1 MKTKKIL
8 YVEDDSASLT
18 LMEHLLR
25 RNYDIETTSRA
36 PKALELVQSK
46 QYDLILM
53 DIKLG
58 PIGMTGLDLVE
69 KIREIPVY
77 QNVPIIAVTA
87 YAMAGDRDYLIRR
100 GCDDYV
106 SKPIDF
112 KMLHDAIQ
120 RHLPKN
126 SEKNQPVY

>member
-25 RNYDIETTSRA
+25 RHYDIETTSRA
-36 PKALELVQSK
+36 PKALELVRLK

-58 PIGMTGLDLVE
+58 PVGMTGLDLVE
-69 KIREIPVY
+69 KIREIPAY
-77 QNVPIIAVTA
+77 KNVPIIAVTA
-87 YAMAGDRDYLIRR
+87 YAMAGDRDYLIRK

-106 SKPIDF
+106 PKPIDF
-112 KMLHDAIQ
+112 KMLNDAIK
-120 RHLPKN
+120 RHLT
-126 SEKNQPVY
+126 EKKQPVY

>member
-25 RNYDIETTSRA
+25 RRYDIETTSRA
-36 PKALELVQSK
+36 TKALELVRLK

-58 PIGMTGLDLVE
+58 PVGMTGLDLVE
-69 KIREIPVY
+69 KIREIPAY
-77 QNVPIIAVTA
+77 KNVPIIAVTA
-87 YAMAGDRDYLIRR
+87 YAMAGDRDYLIRK

-112 KMLHDAIQ
+112 KMLNNAIK
-120 RHLPKN
+120 RHLT
-126 SEKNQPVY
+126 EKNQPVY